1 MGVCFLVAL
10 LTLVTLVTD
19 KVSKRPAEFQ
29 NENPKPKKRGKTVT
43 YNEYYIEYMEG
54 VQLVKKFYEGEVGQE
69 RLVRK
74 EFPDGTKQF
83 YEGKKDQERIVR
95 KEFHNGIKH
104 FYEGEVGQER
114 MVRMEFLDGTKQFYE
129 GEKCQERVVR
139 VESLDGIKYFL
150 EGERGQERYVIIEPP
165 DETKVFYEGERGQE
179 RVVRKEYPNGIKV
192 FYKGERGQEKIV
204 RKEFPDGNVDKYKS
218 ETLPN
223 GETKYYNHYSYVKSS
238 NTVSIY
244 NIRGTLKCKFP
255 YLEDE
260 QESPEI
266 QDCSVCLD
274 HKSNSI
280 FGCGH
285 ICICAS
291 CANDLRASQGTVKPK
306 CPICRVPSQI
316 KRCYF

>member
-1 MGVCFLVAL
+1 
-10 LTLVTLVTD
+10 
-19 KVSKRPAEFQ
+19 
-29 NENPKPKKRGKTVT
+29 
-43 YNEYYIEYMEG
+43 
-54 VQLVKKFYEGEVGQE
+54 
-69 RLVRK
+69 
-74 EFPDGTKQF
+74 
-83 YEGKKDQERIVR
+83 
-95 KEFHNGIKH
+95 
-104 FYEGEVGQER
+104 
-114 MVRMEFLDGTKQFYE
+114 
-129 GEKCQERVVR
+129 
-139 VESLDGIKYFL
+139 
-150 EGERGQERYVIIEPP
+150 
-165 DETKVFYEGERGQE
+165 VFYEGERGQE

-192 FYKGERGQEKIV
+192 FYKGERGQERVV

-223 GETKYYNHYSYVKSS
+223 GETKYYHHYSYVKSS

-244 NIRGTLKCKFP
+244 NIDGTLKCKFP

-306 CPICRVPSQI
+306 CPTCRVPSEI

>member
-1 MGVCFLVAL
+1 MSDVIILAEQNQPQEK
-10 LTLVTLVTD
+10 TD

-29 NENPKPKKRGKTVT
+29 DENPKPKKRGKTVT

-54 VQLVKKFYEGEVGQE
+54 GELVKK
-69 RLVRK
+69 
-74 EFPDGTKQF
+74 
-83 YEGKKDQERIVR
+83 
-95 KEFHNGIKH
+95 

-114 MVRMEFLDGTKQFYE
+114 MVRMEFLDGAKQFYE
-129 GEKCQERVVR
+129 GKKDQERIVRKEFPNGMKVFYEGKKDQERIVR
-139 VESLDGIKYFL
+139 VESLDGTKYFL
-150 EGERGQERYVIIEPP
+150 EGERGQERYVIIEHP
-165 DETKVFYEGERGQE
+165 DETKVFYEGEKGQE
-179 RVVRKEYPNGIKV
+179 RVVRKEYPN
-192 FYKGERGQEKIV
+192 
-204 RKEFPDGNVDKYKS
+204 GNVDKYKS

-223 GETKYYNHYSYVKSS
+223 GETKYYHHYSYVKSS

-244 NIRGTLKCKFP
+244 NIDGTLKCVFP
-255 YLEDE
+255 YLLDN

-306 CPICRVPSQI
+306 CPTCRVPSQI
-316 KRCYF
+316 IRCYF

>member
-19 KVSKRPAEFQ
+19 KVSKRPAESQ
-29 NENPKPKKRGKTVT
+29 DENPKPEKRGKPVT
-43 YNEYYIEYMEG
+43 YNEYIIESIEG
-54 VQLVKKFYEGEVGQE
+54 GRLVRKFYKGEKGQE
-69 RLVRK
+69 RLVRIEFPNGK
-74 EFPDGTKQF
+74 KYFLEGERGQARIVRAELPNGIKVFYEGEKGQERFVRMEFPDGKKLFFECDKGQERFVRMEFPDGTKQF
-83 YEGKKDQERIVR
+83 YEGDK
-95 KEFHNGIKH
+95 
-104 FYEGEVGQER
+104 GQEKG
-114 MVRMEFLDGTKQFYE
+114 VRMEFPDGTKQFYE
-129 GEKCQERVVR
+129 GEKCQERV
-139 VESLDGIKYFL
+139 
-150 EGERGQERYVIIEPP
+150 
-165 DETKVFYEGERGQE
+165 
-179 RVVRKEYPNGIKV
+179 
-192 FYKGERGQEKIV
+192 V